1 MNFALQYALI
11 EQGSI
16 HTDCLSLEEA
26 EEMLQRHRRIFSNI
40 NWAIAPMS
48 EVKDREHLNGYL
60 ERQREIAIK
69 YHQLNLKLAKRLWS

>member
-1 MNFALQYALI
+1 MANSNTQYVLI

-16 HTDCLSLEEA
+16 HTDWLSLDEA
-26 EEMLQRHRRIFSNI
+26 NEMLERHSRIFPDI

-48 EVKDREHLNGYL
+48 EVKDRERLKGYL

-69 YHQLNLKLAKRLWS
+69 YHS